1 MMTALRY
8 GYLDES
14 GGTGIASPGGSHLL
28 VAAIV
33 VARPRVL
40 DTIIR
45 RARERFPFVSQ
56 EEELKAAHS
65 VDRLTRWVLT
75 AVEREEVSI
84 VAVVAERP
92 TVHGAKGDAEAMY
105 RRAVACAVGICLE
118 RWPRLIMT
126 LDKRYTQQYLRDK
139 LEVAIRER
147 TVGTPE
153 TVLVIRQEDSR
164 RSNGLQV
171 VDFVAW
177 AIGQK
182 YQRGD
187 TTYYDLIRSRVHAE
201 VVLRAD

>member
-1 MMTALRY
+1 MTTALWH

-14 GGTGIASPGGSHLL
+14 GGAGMAAPGESYLL

-45 RARERFPFVSQ
+45 RARERFPFASHQ
-56 EEELKAAHS
+56 EELKAAHS
-65 VDRLTRWVLT
+65 VDRLTRWVLA

-84 VAVVAERP
+84 VVVATGKP
-92 TVHGAKGDAEAMY
+92 TIRGGKGDPEFMY
-105 RRAVACAVGICLE
+105 RRAVTRAVGICLE
-118 RWPRLIMT
+118 RWPRLVMT
-126 LDKRYTQQYLRDK
+126 LDKRYTQQYLREK
-139 LEVAIRER
+139 LEVAIREGAA
-147 TVGTPE
+147 GTPE
-153 TVLVIRQEDSR
+153 SVLVIRQEDSR
-164 RSNGLQV
+164 RSKGLQV

-177 AIGQK
+177 AIAQK

-201 VVLRAD
+201 VVLKAK